1 MGPNLLV
8 SNQFCRNIRAPDAC
22 SGFVASVCFAQ
33 WVFSFSSTSKLYKNM
48 AEFKENRLNS
58 AWGRFQL
65 TSAVQSPAGPNSSCS
80 ACRVDQPIDS
90 LIVKIVLL
98 VFFMSVFFQGEAMQ
112 AVFAEGI
119 GTKLDRDS
127 TET

>member
-1 MGPNLLV
+1 MGPDLLAIYGLLMLV
-8 SNQFCRNIRAPDAC
+8 LASLHRCASR
-22 SGFVASVCFAQ
+22 SGYFHSVLQA
-33 WVFSFSSTSKLYKNM
+33 NM

-65 TSAVQSPAGPNSSCS
+65 TSAVQSPAGPNSMASCS

-127 TET
+127 TEP

>member
-1 MGPNLLV
+1 MLV
-8 SNQFCRNIRAPDAC
+8 LASLHRCASR
-22 SGFVASVCFAQ
+22 SGYFHSVLQA
-33 WVFSFSSTSKLYKNM
+33 NM

-65 TSAVQSPAGPNSSCS
+65 TSAVQSPAGPNCSCS

-119 GTKLDRDS
+119 GTKLVDRNRDS
-127 TET
+127 TEP